1 MSEKKK
7 LTSIDELGEFG
18 LIEKLTKNIKIK
30 HKSTIKGVGDD
41 AAVLNHSNKNI
52 VVTTDLLVEGVHF
65 DLVYTPIK
73 HLGYKAVIVNL
84 SDVYAMNAIPKQ
96 ITVSIALS
104 GKFSLEAVD
113 MLYEGIHKA
122 CENYNVDLV
131 GGDTASSV
139 TGLCISITAI
149 GEVEKGKAVYRNT
162 AKKGDYIC
170 VTGDLGASYA
180 GLQILKRE
188 KEVFMVNP
196 NSQPNISA
204 YDYVLERQLKP
215 EARKD
220 VIEALHKAN
229 IVPTAMIDI
238 SDGLSSEI
246 MHICNQ
252 SGCGAKIEE
261 AKIPID
267 TQTINVAEE
276 LNLDPS
282 LYAMNGGEDYE
293 LLFTVSE
300 NDLEKIAEIP
310 GISVI
315 GEILNKTE
323 GMKLYGRS
331 GGSTTIKAQG
341 WNAYKNE
348 DD

>member
-1 MSEKKK
+1 MSENKK
-7 LTSIDELGEFG
+7 LTSLGELGEFG
-18 LIEKLTKNIKIK
+18 LIDKLTKNIKIN

-41 AAVLNHSNKNI
+41 AAVLNHKNKDI

-149 GEVEKGKAVYRNT
+149 GEVENGKPVYRNT
-162 AKKGDYIC
+162 AKQGNYIC

-188 KEVFMVNP
+188 KEVYMVNP
-196 NSQPNISA
+196 NSQPDMSA

-220 VIEALHKAN
+220 VIEALKKHD
-229 IVPTAMIDI
+229 ITPTAMIDI
-238 SDGLSSEI
+238 SDGLSSEVI
-246 MHICNQ
+246 HICNL

-261 AKIPID
+261 AKIPVD

-276 LNLDPS
+276 LNLDPTIF
-282 LYAMNGGEDYE
+282 AMNGGEDYE
-293 LLFTVSE
+293 LLFTVLE

-310 GISVI
+310 GITVI
-315 GEILNKTE
+315 GEIMDKQH
-323 GMKLYGRS
+323 GIKLYGRS

-341 WNAYKNE
+341 WDAYEKG
-348 DD
+348 